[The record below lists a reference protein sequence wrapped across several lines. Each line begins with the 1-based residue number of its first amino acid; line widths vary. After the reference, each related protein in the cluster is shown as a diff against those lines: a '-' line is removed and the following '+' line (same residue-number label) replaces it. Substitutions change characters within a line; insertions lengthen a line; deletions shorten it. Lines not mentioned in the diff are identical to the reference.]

1 MNKIAGWE
9 NKLNIDYLIY
19 IAGNKKKDKTYD
31 FHNFKAIGRCFGR
44 EIYNNDLPLDDA
56 LELKI
61 RLKNDIDIFQEFAK
75 PNESVKKGNK

>member
-1 MNKIAGWE
+1 MNKIVGWE

-31 FHNFKAIGRCFGR
+31 FHHFKATGRCFGR

-56 LELKI
+56 LELQI
-61 RLKNDIDIFQEFAK
+61 RLKNDIDIFKEFAK
-75 PNESVKKGNK
+75 PNKSVKKGNK